1 MTSEKGIFVGIDVSK
16 AWLDIAVHEQDTY
29 WRASNDD
36 QGIADLVEK
45 LKELSPALVLLKATG
60 GFEMLLVA
68 ELAEAGLPVVV
79 TNPRRVRAFASSTGR
94 LAKTDKLDA
103 RLLAHFAAAVR
114 PPVRALPNEEE
125 QQLTGLLTAGAR
137 SWIC

>member
-45 LKELSPALVLLKATG
+45 LKELSPALVLLEATG

-103 RLLAHFAAAVR
+103 RLLAILPTQFAH
-114 PPVRALPNEEE
+114 L
-125 QQLTGLLTAGAR
+125 
-137 SWIC
+137 